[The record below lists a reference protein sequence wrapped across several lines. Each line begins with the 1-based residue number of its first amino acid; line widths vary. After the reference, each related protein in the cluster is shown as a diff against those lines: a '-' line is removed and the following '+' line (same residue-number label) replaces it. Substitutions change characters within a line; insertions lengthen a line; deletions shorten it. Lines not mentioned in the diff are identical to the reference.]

1 MTWKIRGKTIET
13 GARTLIMGILNV
25 TPDSFSD
32 GGKFIDENA
41 AVQRGKRMLADG
53 ADIIDVGG
61 ESSRPGSDP
70 VPEEAELRRVIPVI
84 ERLSSETD
92 AVISVDTTKARVAD
106 EAVRA
111 GASIINDISAMR
123 FDPAMAGVAAKT
135 GAGLVLMHMLGTPKE
150 MQVNPSYKDVVREIR
165 EFLDARGKA
174 ARDAG
179 VAWEAIVYDPG
190 IGFGKTVEHNL
201 LLLKRLSEFKPLMR
215 PMLVGPSRKS
225 FIGAVLDLPVEERL
239 EGTAAAVALA
249 VANGADLVRVH
260 DVKEMARV
268 AKVADAVVRR
278 AEPGQGPPSVARKA
292 PRGL

>member
-1 MTWKIRGKTIET
+1 VTWKIRGKTIET

-32 GGKFIDENA
+32 GGKFLDGNA
-41 AVQRGKRMLADG
+41 AVQRGKRMLAEG

-106 EAVRA
+106 EAVQA
-111 GASIINDISAMR
+111 GASIINDISALR
-123 FDPAMAGVAAKT
+123 FDDGMAGVAAKT

-150 MQVNPSYKDVVREIR
+150 MQSNPSYKDVVKEIR

-174 ARDAG
+174 VRDAG

-201 LLLKRLSEFKPLMR
+201 LLLKRLAEFKPLMR
-215 PMLVGPSRKS
+215 PLLVGPSRKS

-278 AEPGQGPPSVARKA
+278 AEPGQG
-292 PRGL
+292 

>member
-32 GGKFIDENA
+32 GGKFLDGNA
-41 AVQRGKRMLADG
+41 AVQRGKRMLAEG

-106 EAVRA
+106 EAVQA
-111 GASIINDISAMR
+111 GASIINDISALR
-123 FDPAMAGVAAKT
+123 FDDGMAGVAAKT

-150 MQVNPSYKDVVREIR
+150 MQSNPSYKDVVKEIR

-174 ARDAG
+174 VRDAG

-201 LLLKRLSEFKPLMR
+201 LLLKRLAEFKPLMR
-215 PMLVGPSRKS
+215 PLLVGPSRKS

-278 AEPGQGPPSVARKA
+278 AEPGQG
-292 PRGL
+292 